1 MEKLEGGVQ
10 ELNVVE
16 VELEG
21 GRRLTGCE
29 AVTDVRWM
37 LCFTPTDEALGALTS
52 VTAVTEVL
60 MSKCIRRTDSFSLLL
75 HLIRLK
81 CVKFNQSGR

>member
-1 MEKLEGGVQ
+1 M
-10 ELNVVE
+10 NVVE
-16 VELEG
+16 VELED

-60 MSKCIRRTDSFSLLL
+60 MSKCCDSFSLLL